1 MQVLAQDEG
10 PGFFDPEVLN
20 EFLIPFGEWV
30 KQMVFWT
37 DQNLGD
43 TDNAIFD
50 FLGIIRAPFA
60 FFMDLIVSK
69 DPSISSIPWVWVVIA
84 MFLVASF
91 TRNVKVGVMVA
102 AMLTLCGLL
111 GPDYWEETSRTI
123 GMIFVAVLL
132 SAIIGIPLGILSG
145 RFDSVWNV
153 VRPTLDGMQVVHSF
167 VYMLPFVFFW
177 GIGEV
182 SATMVTMVFALPP
195 LVRLTNLGIRQVPE
209 DVVEAAR
216 AFGAPESR
224 VLTDV
229 QLPLARPAIMTGLNQ
244 TLLLAIS
251 MLGIAA
257 IMGAS
262 GLGLLVFRAINN
274 SSPSLAASAGLAL
287 FLVAVVLD
295 RMTQPE
301 DGDGQSLW
309 ANVRDAW
316 AFRKDPEGMYN
327 AKMADT
333 EEAAAAAAA
342 ALQQNLDDAG
352 VPAPV
357 GPTERI
363 ALVVA
368 AVGGLVAGISVLL
381 PWGNDSGLISG
392 WARRID
398 QDLAGESFS
407 GLDAS
412 GGSWFGILT
421 LAFGAVGVLWAV
433 FNMVKV
439 PAGVLSALAKLQ
451 GVLLGALGVL
461 LVIMAFLGLLNIDV
475 GAFGDITLGVFAV
488 LAVIIAANI
497 YLAGMDR
504 AGADGITLVGF
515 GALASALAY
524 ALVGQNE
531 LNVAYSH
538 GIGVWVAVLGAAL
551 LLGGGLL
558 AMTKAPYTPRRPL
571 PANVSWARILG
582 ATAGLLLVV
591 IGAFSGWSFDS
602 RQDAVITP
610 EIQQEIDDLR
620 AEADEDPTK
629 APINAS
635 LIQNLVNSAR
645 SQDEIIFDGFRG
657 DGTGFGWLSLVVSA
671 LAVAASAGAAGLLGG
686 GESRRWQF
694 STLVAGLGLA
704 VLTISVAWIVSIARV
719 ADPRFISGA
728 GAFISGVGGYVIYAS
743 TKGVLAEFRR
753 ARVYQ
758 QRGRSTSIDGATAPT
773 VVDDISVEQDLA
785 LSGAGS

>member
-1 MQVLAQDEG
+1 MRVFAQEDG

-20 EFLIPFGEWV
+20 EFLIPFGEWI

-43 TDNAIFD
+43 TENSIFD
-50 FLGIIRAPFA
+50 VLGIIRAPFA
-60 FFMDLIVSK
+60 FFMDLIVAQE
-69 DPSISSIPWVWVVIA
+69 PSISSIPWVWVVIA
-84 MFLVASF
+84 MFLLASF

-102 AMLTLCGLL
+102 GMLTLCGLL
-111 GPDYWEETSRTI
+111 GPDYWEETAKTI

-132 SAIIGIPLGILSG
+132 SAIIGVPLGILSG

-309 ANVRDAW
+309 GNVRDAW
-316 AFRKDPEGMYN
+316 AFRKDPEGMYE
-327 AKMADT
+327 AKMAAAA
-333 EEAAAAAAA
+333 EQAEAAAIEDEV
-342 ALQQNLDDAG
+342 DDAG
-352 VPAPV
+352 VPTPV
-357 GPTERI
+357 GPTER
-363 ALVVA
+363 LGLLLA
-368 AVGGLVAGISVLL
+368 AVGGIVAGVSVLL

-398 QDLAGESFS
+398 QDLAGQSFNGIS
-407 GLDAS
+407 PS
-412 GGSWFGILT
+412 GGTWFGLLA
-421 LAFGAVGVLWAV
+421 LAFSALGVLWAL
-433 FNMVKV
+433 FNMIPIPK
-439 PAGVLSALAKLQ
+439 ALLRGLAKLQ
-451 GVLLGALGVL
+451 GILLGALGVL
-461 LVIMAFLGLLNIDV
+461 LVVMAVLGLLSVDLTTFSNV
-475 GAFGDITLGVFAV
+475 TLAVFAV
-488 LAVIIAANI
+488 LAFVIAANI

-504 AGADGITLVGF
+504 AGADGIVIVGF
-515 GALASALAY
+515 GALAATGAY
-524 ALVGQNE
+524 ALAGQSD

-538 GIGVWVAVLGAAL
+538 GVGIWVAVVGAIVMLA
-551 LLGGGLL
+551 GGLL
-558 AMTKAPYTPRRPL
+558 ALTKAPYSPRRPL
-571 PANVSWARILG
+571 PAGISWARILG
-582 ATAGLLLVV
+582 AGAGVLLVV

-620 AEADEDPTK
+620 AEAEEDPTK

-645 SQDEIIFDGFRG
+645 DQDEIILDGFRG
-657 DGTGFGWLSLVVSA
+657 DGTGFGWLSLILSLAA
-671 LAVAASAGAAGLLGG
+671 LAAAPGAAGMLGG
-686 GESRRWQF
+686 GEHRRWQF
-694 STLVAGLGLA
+694 STIVAGLGAA
-704 VLTISVAWIVSIARV
+704 VLTISIAWIVSIARV

-728 GAFISGVGGYVIYAS
+728 GAFLSGIGGYITYAS

-753 ARVYQ
+753 SRVYQ
-758 QRGRSTSIDGATAPT
+758 QHSSTTSRDGATAQPQ
-773 VVDDISVEQDLA
+773 VDDIEVEQDLA